1 MFSVDDRLYCQAQT
15 GVTGFAITMKRRYL
29 TIILLFTT
37 ATVVALTLLQAF
49 DEAKKTGRTIGLSL
63 DEESSSLT
71 IIAIIPDFPADR
83 AGLEPGDTILSLGGI
98 HVDSFQELLDAAA
111 TLNRGRETGLTVLR
125 DGRQVTAHLTPGV
138 SMPWS
143 KLLLDL
149 FVVLGY
155 TAVALLARFRAPDG
169 MPSRLLSFFSIA
181 VALEL
186 ALPTSSTLI
195 PNWLLIRNV
204 LFYLLSGLQLGLEL
218 HLASVIPKPYA
229 WFTTR
234 PWLARL
240 YYTVGLSAGGFTALL
255 SVAEYFE
262 IQAAAPLASHAR
274 TAMNDVVLV
283 GWGLAVVGIL
293 VVQYRHSTTMGHRHQ
308 ALVILS
314 GVLPWALYNMTNTIA
329 SIQGITLGTW
339 FEYAQPIVLL
349 FYPAVI
355 FVAIFRY
362 HLFDIRVALKRSLVL
377 SLVTIGVLLAFTAVF
392 EALSSR
398 FGEIEQAGRL
408 QVALFAVTMLFL
420 GLLFNPVRQ
429 LIQKNIDTRFYP
441 ERTALRERLG
451 ELAANLPSLGDL
463 GAIGGTVVEEVSRV
477 FQVES
482 ATLLIS
488 DPASGL
494 LVSLATAS
502 DRPVGDN
509 EVSMLLETNDRGIDQ
524 LREARRALPADIIA
538 ATSPALA
545 QRIHALLAETA
556 IGLVNGD
563 TLVGLLLL
571 GPKKGRGTLSTE
583 ELDLLRLFS
592 VNVATVLENVRLFQS
607 ATYEQLT
614 GLLRREAILEALD
627 VEIERASRYGRPLTV
642 GMIDLDHFKKVNDTW
657 GHLAG
662 DAMLQRVAS
671 EIKFYLRSTDQI
683 GRYGGEEFLFILP
696 ETGLEHGAQVA
707 EKLRA
712 ALENLP
718 SPVPEAPDLHIT
730 ASIGLTELQGDVEP
744 DLTAVDLIRAADA
757 ALRQGKNTGRNR
769 VVVMPAHKA

>member
-1 MFSVDDRLYCQAQT
+1 MPVAIPAAA
-15 GVTGFAITMKRRYL
+15 GFAITMKRRYL
-29 TIILLFTT
+29 TLLLVFTT
-37 ATVVALTLLQAF
+37 ALVAALTVLKVF
-49 DEAKKTGRTIGLSL
+49 DEAEKTGRTIGISL
-63 DEESSSLT
+63 DDERTSLT
-71 IIAIIPDFPADR
+71 IIGIVPDLPAEK
-83 AGLEPGDTILSLGGI
+83 AGLETGDTILSLGGI
-98 HVDSFQELLDAAA
+98 PVDTFQELLDAAA
-111 TLNRGRETGLTVLR
+111 TMNRGRTTDLTVLR
-125 DGRQVTAHLTPGV
+125 AERQVTLHLTPGI
-138 SMPWS
+138 SMPWG

-155 TAVALLARFRAPDG
+155 AGVALLARFRAPYG
-169 MPSRLLSFFSIA
+169 LPSRLLSFFSIA

-186 ALPTSSTLI
+186 ALPTSSTSI

-229 WFTTR
+229 WFTDR
-234 PWLARL
+234 PWLTRL
-240 YYTVGLSAGGFTALL
+240 YYTVGLSAGCATAAL
-255 SVAEYFE
+255 SFAEFFGVKT
-262 IQAAAPLASHAR
+262 AAALAPLAR

-283 GWGLAVVGIL
+283 GWGLAVVAIL
-293 VVQYRHSTTMGHRHQ
+293 IVQYRHSTTTGHRHQ

-314 GVLPWALYNMTNTIA
+314 GVVPWALYNITITIT
-329 SIQGITLGTW
+329 STQGITLGTW
-339 FEYAQPIVLL
+339 FSYAQPIVLL
-349 FYPAVI
+349 FYPVVI

-377 SLVTIGVLLAFTAVF
+377 FLVTGGVLLVFSAVF

-408 QVALFAVTMLFL
+408 QVVFFALTMLAL
-420 GLLFNPVRQ
+420 GLLFNPVRR
-429 LIQKNIDTRFYP
+429 LIQKGIDTRFYP
-441 ERTALRERLG
+441 ERTAQRVRLA
-451 ELAANLPSLGDL
+451 ELAANLPSLGNL
-463 GAIGGTVVEEVSRV
+463 GAIGRNVVDEVSRV

-502 DRPVGDN
+502 DRPLADN

-524 LREARRALPADIIA
+524 LRKARRALPADIIA

-556 IGLVNGD
+556 IGLVNGN

-571 GPKKGRGTLSTE
+571 GPKKGRGVLSTE

-627 VEIERASRYGRPLTV
+627 IEIERASRYGRPLTV

-662 DAMLQRVAS
+662 DAMLQRVAG
-671 EIKFYLRSTDQI
+671 EIKIYLRSTDQI
-683 GRYGGEEFLFILP
+683 GRYGGEEFLFFLP
-696 ETGLEHGAQVA
+696 ETDLEQGAQVA

-718 SPVPEAPDLHIT
+718 SPVLEAPDLHIT
-730 ASIGLTELQGDVEP
+730 ASIGLAALQVGAEP
-744 DLTAVDLIRAADA
+744 APTAIDLIRAADN
-757 ALRQGKNTGRNR
+757 ALLRGKDTGRNR
-769 VVVMPAHKA
+769 VVVATT